1 LTIPYVLS
9 FIFGS
14 LNISSALIR
23 FMSPG
28 NTLLTVA
35 GLLAIYWLHLRK
47 RIDLAQSFVGLIGF
61 LIATGKVFSPQY
73 LIWLIPLLAC
83 IAARRQTSRLWL
95 LAWAAISLLTTFIY
109 LVYYS
114 QMPNPQVALR
124 IVQDLPGFFEL
135 VALRNLLLL
144 ATVLASICGW
154 WGAHRTPV

>member
-1 LTIPYVLS
+1 
-9 FIFGS
+9 
-14 LNISSALIR
+14 
-23 FMSPG
+23 
-28 NTLLTVA
+28 VA
-35 GLLAIYWLHLRK
+35 GWSWRNGLLC
-47 RIDLAQSFVGLIGF
+47 VGLVLVVMGGFALFNFQTASLIWLGGLICF

-109 LVYYS
+109 LVYHS